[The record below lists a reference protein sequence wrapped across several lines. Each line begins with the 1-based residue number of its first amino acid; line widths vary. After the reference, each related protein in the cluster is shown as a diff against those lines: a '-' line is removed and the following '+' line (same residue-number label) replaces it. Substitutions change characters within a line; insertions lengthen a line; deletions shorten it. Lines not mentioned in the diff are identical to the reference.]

1 MLIDDIDVYI
11 SRAAARITQWS
22 QTINTASLEGDELDC
37 LVEKNNKLIALL
49 EQVQN
54 PAITEQERALFLS
67 KMVNLGDLLKI
78 GTPAYIG
85 YQTIFNPATPPT
97 FHNILDGLNVG
108 DYQHLTQAEK
118 AALFSKADL
127 SDITFT
133 NLLGA
138 VGDNAAL
145 AAALAGKEGLISA
158 GTSGQF
164 YAWDKTFKQILFS
177 QLGSTP
183 TTLAGYGI
191 SSGDTL
197 FDNKYLQLSS
207 TLTGLS
213 VTGSTIT
220 ASNTVLSAFGALQAQ
235 INAIISAGSG
245 LTSVGLSGISGIITV
260 SGSPLTANG
269 AMSMALASQTQN
281 TVFAAPSGGNGTPS
295 FRALVSGDLPNSG
308 VSASTVGS
316 TTAIPVITVDAKGRI
331 TAITTAA
338 VGGAGTGTVTSVA
351 LALPADTFSIS
362 GSPITTSGTFNA
374 TYIVKSA
381 NTFLS
386 GPITGADA
394 TPTWRIINALD
405 IPTLDI
411 SKINLLQANLD
422 AKLSR
427 NTLPNYVPIGNPS
440 SQLASVPVG
449 GDLLVTS
456 TGLASTWT
464 IQPQAVTYAKM
475 QNTTAGQVL
484 LGRFAATTGVV
495 QEITIGSGLNL
506 NTGTGVLTSTGVG
519 LPGGL
524 DKEIQYNDNGVL
536 GGITKATYDNVL
548 GKYSIATDILQIL
561 DGTDATKILAFDTS
575 AFTTATTRTW
585 TFPNVSDT
593 FVGLAATQT
602 LTNKTLGTGTAI
614 TLGSDATGDLYYRNS
629 SGVLV
634 RLGIGSNGQVLNV
647 SAGLPVWGAV
657 GSGTGTVTTVSVV
670 TANGFAGTV
679 ANAST
684 TPAITLTT
692 SINGILKGN
701 GTAISAASAGTDF
714 VGVGAITTSGL
725 TMSTAT
731 FLGRTTAGTG
741 AIEEIATNRIPLFGS
756 SITGTANN
764 TTFLRGDGAWATPA
778 GGGTPGGIDTEIQY
792 NNAGAFGGVPDLVYT
807 GGFIVVKNPKIGT
820 GSGNGHLHIRHAS
833 GVPTGIT
840 NYTTVF
846 TKASPKQLGIFFNT
860 DAFESYFEF
869 AATVDRTYTFP
880 DATGTISLR
889 DNSETLTNKTLG
901 TGTTIA
907 LGSDATGD
915 IYYRNSGG
923 VVTRLGIGTA
933 GQVLT
938 VSGGGLPSWAAGGG
952 GSSVFSDLTAATG
965 TNTINNASF
974 LQEWQWNS
982 MTSGALSLTST
993 STAAAGSSTFF
1004 NVGVSGAN
1012 ASAAITTF
1020 AAKISNT
1027 RTGSS
1032 PFNVA
1037 LQLNATTSGGTATAL
1052 EVLAGQVLFNG
1063 TGTNVNMGANT
1074 ILFSAG
1080 SGISATTASL
1090 FSLKFNT
1097 LAGSGGSGNNFF
1109 QVSGTSQSS
1118 LPTPLM
1124 AVDGADTNIA
1134 MQFQPKGTGAFII
1147 GGGTSAT
1154 ELRLLEPSG
1163 SGTNYTGFVSPAL
1176 AANVMY
1182 TLPTADGSSGQVLQT
1197 NGSGTLSWVTGGG
1210 GATSLTTLTA
1220 STATASI
1227 NNADS
1232 VITWNWSSNTTQNAF
1247 VLNSASLTTGGLLS
1261 ATHVT
1266 SAYTGTGLVILSSTG
1281 VTSGTILSVSHTTSA
1296 LTGNVASYTSTGV
1309 TSGTL
1314 LNLGISGSTATSAKN
1329 LNITNSAT
1337 SNSTGRGIDVL
1348 ISGATNSSTTYG
1360 AFISNTKT
1368 GTSATAYALNLN
1380 ASGAS
1385 NTTNYGVAITASGA
1399 TTNYAIDVLAG
1410 IVRMAAGT
1418 ATAPHMI
1425 LTPSTA
1431 SLTSTTSG
1439 AFSYQEVSS
1448 VRELVLYKGT
1458 ALNRVITDLTN
1469 NVFVGTGTRRLDTNA
1484 TGDILSTTNIIPY
1497 GKFVQYST
1505 VTVNATAETSLLTG
1519 TKNGSLTFNAST
1531 DAENPELIT
1540 GSMWDFEAYGT
1551 FVTGAT
1557 TNTAQFR
1564 LRLGGISGAVIA
1576 DSGSFTL
1583 LTIGLAATRTYGIRI
1598 RVKWGIRT
1606 EGASAV
1612 SQANGVIEFI
1622 DNTTLAVVYPVTFT
1636 TALSSGLDTT
1646 ANRVLDATIQMP
1658 TNAQTINI
1666 QQVSNFPII

>member
-78 GTPAYIG
+78 GTPAYID

-118 AALFSKADL
+118 AALFAKASL

-197 FDNKYLQLSS
+197 FDNKYLQLGS

-475 QNTTAGQVL
+475 QNTTAGEVL
-484 LGRFAATTGVV
+484 LGRFSSVAGVV

-585 TFPNVSDT
+585 TFPDASDT

-634 RLGIGSNGQVLNV
+634 RLGIGSSTQVLAV
-647 SAGLPVWGAV
+647 SAGLPVWSSA
-657 GSGTGTVTTVSVV
+657 GTGTVTTLSVV

-679 ANAST
+679 ANATT

-692 SINGILKGN
+692 SITGLLKGN
-701 GTAISAASAGTDF
+701 GTAISAATAGTDF

-725 TMSTAT
+725 TMATDT

-756 SITGTANN
+756 AITGTPSG
-764 TTFLRGDGAWATPA
+764 TTFLRGDGVWATPA
-778 GGGTPGGIDTEIQY
+778 GSGDVVGPASATDNAIARFDTTTGKLIQNSAVTIADTTGAIAGALSIALGTASTATGQVILNNSTNANTLTLQAGATATSITYTLPTADGSSGQVLQTNGSGVMSWVTASGGGTPGGSTTELQY
-792 NNAGAFGGVPDLVYT
+792 NNAGAFGGISGATTNGTAVTFATATLIAANIT
-807 GGFIVVKNPKIGT
+807 ASGSGGFSIKNN
-820 GSGNGHLHIRHAS
+820 SAAD
-833 GVPTGIT
+833 V
-840 NYTTVF
+840 
-846 TKASPKQLGIFFNT
+846 AIF
-860 DAFESYFEF
+860 
-869 AATVDRTYTFP
+869 
-880 DATGTISLR
+880 G
-889 DNSETLTNKTLG
+889 
-901 TGTTIA
+901 
-907 LGSDATGD
+907 
-915 IYYRNSGG
+915 
-923 VVTRLGIGTA
+923 
-933 GQVLT
+933 
-938 VSGGGLPSWAAGGG
+938 AGGG
-952 GSSVFSDLTAATG
+952 TGVSLVGGTNIATG
-965 TNTINNASF
+965 SADY
-974 LQEWQWNS
+974 WQF
-982 MTSGALSLTST
+982 TGGTGVA
-993 STAAAGSSTFF
+993 TATATGSSTDINFAI
-1004 NVGVSGAN
+1004 VPKGSGA
-1012 ASAAITTF
+1012 
-1020 AAKISNT
+1020 
-1027 RTGSS
+1027 
-1032 PFNVA
+1032 V
-1037 LQLNATTSGGTATAL
+1037 
-1052 EVLAGQVLFNG
+1052 V
-1063 TGTNVNMGANT
+1063 
-1074 ILFSAG
+1074 
-1080 SGISATTASL
+1080 
-1090 FSLKFNT
+1090 
-1097 LAGSGGSGNNFF
+1097 
-1109 QVSGTSQSS
+1109 
-1118 LPTPLM
+1118 
-1124 AVDGADTNIA
+1124 
-1134 MQFQPKGTGAFII
+1134 I
-1147 GGGTSAT
+1147 GGGATAT

-1163 SGTNYTGFVSPAL
+1163 SGTNYTGFKSPAL
-1176 AANVMY
+1176 AADVMY

-1197 NGSGTLSWVTGGG
+1197 NGSGVLSWVTGGGG

-1458 ALNRVITDLTN
+1458 ELNRIITDKTN

-1519 TKNGSLTFNAST
+1519 TINGSLTFNAST

-1551 FVTGAT
+1551 FATGAT

-1576 DSGSFTL
+1576 DSGLFTL
-1583 LTIGLAATRTYGIRI
+1583 LTIGLAALTTYGIRI

-1646 ANRVLDATIQMP
+1646 ANRVLDATIEMP
-1658 TNAQTINI
+1658 TNAQTLNI